1 MSAPGR
7 SGSAASLLK
16 VAVYYAALIG
26 GGWFLLRTF
35 PTVAQLFAGQP
46 LQDLGGTGL
55 AELGRAGTTPVTIQ
69 PATAA
74 LSMLAGLLLVLP
86 IAWIYMIT
94 KRGAWYDPSV
104 VHTVILL
111 PIAVAGIAMIVLH
124 SVALAFSLAGIAA
137 AVRFR
142 NTLKDTKDAVY
153 IFLAIGVGLAAGMQ
167 ALGVALVMSL
177 VFNTV
182 VVLLWK
188 TNLAEIYEAAPAGV
202 PAPRTDPGEKPFN
215 GLLRI
220 QAADPAGARRVVEPL
235 LNEFTK
241 RWRAGDARGADGLAY
256 LIRLKKSI
264 TAAALIQRITTH
276 AGGRS
281 VTVAFEPFDVS
292 G

>member
-7 SGSAASLLK
+7 SGSVGPLLK

-26 GGWFLLRTF
+26 AGWLLLRTF
-35 PTVAQLFAGQP
+35 PTLAQMFSAQQ
-46 LQDLGGTGL
+46 LQNLGGASPLG
-55 AELGRAGTTPVTIQ
+55 ELGGAGAAPFEFQPVI
-69 PATAA
+69 AA
-74 LSMLAGLLLVLP
+74 LSLLGALVLVIP
-86 IAWIYMIT
+86 VAWIYMII

-104 VHTVILL
+104 VQTVILL
-111 PIAVAGIAMIVLH
+111 PIAVAGIAMIVQH
-124 SVALAFSLAGIAA
+124 SIPLAFSLAGITA

-153 IFLAIGVGLAAGMQ
+153 IFLAVGVGLAAGIQ

-182 VVLLWK
+182 VVALWK
-188 TNLAEIYEAAPAGV
+188 SNLVENYETALAGAGK
-202 PAPRTDPGEKPFN
+202 PEPDEKPFH
-215 GLLRI
+215 GLLRV
-220 QAADPAGARRVVEPL
+220 QAADPSGARRLVEPL
-235 LNEFTK
+235 LTEFTK
-241 RWRAGDARGADGLAY
+241 RWRAREATGTDGLAY

-264 TAAALIQRITTH
+264 TAAALIQRINSH

-281 VTVAFEPFDVS
+281 VTAAFEPFDVS

>member
-1 MSAPGR
+1 VSAPGR

-26 GGWFLLRTF
+26 AGWLLVRAS
-35 PTVAQLFAGQP
+35 PTVAQLFSAQQV
-46 LQDLGGTGL
+46 QDVGL
-55 AELGRAGTTPVTIQ
+55 AGLSDLGRAGAASVEFQPVV
-69 PATAA
+69 AT
-74 LSMLAGLLLVLP
+74 LSLLGALLLVLP
-86 IAWIYMIT
+86 VAWIYMIT
-94 KRGAWYDPSV
+94 KRGAWYDPSIV
-104 VHTVILL
+104 QTVILL
-111 PIAVAGIAMIVLH
+111 PIAVAGIAMIVRY
-124 SVALAFSLAGIAA
+124 SIALAFSLAGIAA

-188 TNLAEIYEAAPAGV
+188 INVAEIYETAPAGAV
-202 PAPRTDPGEKPFN
+202 KTDPGEKPFH
-215 GLLRI
+215 GMLRI
-220 QAADPAGARRVVEPL
+220 QAEDPAGARRAVEPL

-241 RWRAGDARGADGLAY
+241 RWRAGDAAGGAGLAY
-256 LIRLKKSI
+256 LVRLKKSI
-264 TAAALIQRITTH
+264 TAAALIQRINSH

-281 VTVAFEPFDVS
+281 VTAAFEPFDVS